1 MQRKRRGTFHV
12 ARTFREYEVREAE
25 GGYELLKEGEAV
37 GIFSEAKVEK
47 DRIVFKLSHGMNLEG
62 SEKGVRE
69 TFSPGRA
76 ELCGLIAA
84 DGTVCKY
91 ERTHEVSFK
100 NEDRELTNTFCEL
113 VKEFFDTIPHLYFAR
128 HITKEGEE
136 REYCRAT
143 IYSKKVAYDLW
154 MFSVKGPAIMSFTRL

>member
-1 MQRKRRGTFHV
+1 
-12 ARTFREYEVREAE
+12 
-25 GGYELLKEGEAV
+25 
-37 GIFSEAKVEK
+37 
-47 DRIVFKLSHGMNLEG
+47 MNLEA

-69 TFSPGRA
+69 IFSPGRA
-76 ELCGLIAA
+76 ELCCLIAS

-113 VKEFFDTIPHLYFAR
+113 AKEIFDTMPHLYFAR

-136 REYCRAT
+136 REYCRQRYIARKWPM
-143 IYSKKVAYDLW
+143 ICGCSALRDL
-154 MFSVKGPAIMSFTRL
+154 AIMSFTCL